1 MDISIIVAMGENRVI
16 GKANELPWR
25 LSADLKRFK
34 ELTRGH
40 AVIMGRKTFE
50 SIFARL
56 KKPLPERTNIVVTH
70 QKDFPA
76 PEGCIVVSSLEQA
89 IGVARSKNET
99 EAFIIGGGQ
108 IYALALPVATKLYIT
123 KVGTTPEGDAV
134 FPVFDESEW
143 NLVSSEAHPQD
154 EANNHAYAFL
164 TYERKK

>member
-1 MDISIIVAMGENRVI
+1 MEISIIVAMGDNRVI
-16 GKANELPWR
+16 GRANELPWR

-56 KKPLPERTNIVVTH
+56 KKPLPERTNVIVTH

-76 PEGCIVVSSLEQA
+76 PEGCIVVGSLEEA
-89 IGVARSKNET
+89 TEMARAKGET
-99 EAFIIGGGQ
+99 EAFIIGGAQ
-108 IYALALPVATKLYIT
+108 IYTLALPLATKLYIT
-123 KVGTTPEGDAV
+123 KVSTAPEGDAM

-143 NLVSSEAHPQD
+143 NLVSSEAHPQN
-154 EANNHAYAFL
+154 ETNNHAYAFL
-164 TYERKK
+164 TYVRKK

>member
-1 MDISIIVAMGENRVI
+1 MEISIIVAMGENRVI
-16 GKANELPWR
+16 GRANELPWR

-56 KKPLPERTNIVVTH
+56 KKPLPERTNIIVTH

-76 PEGCIVVSSLEQA
+76 PEGCVVVSSLEQA
-89 IGVARSKNET
+89 IEFARGKNET
-99 EAFIIGGGQ
+99 EVFIIGGAQ
-108 IYALALPVATKLYIT
+108 IYALALPLATKLYIT
-123 KVGTTPEGDAV
+123 KVSATPEGDAV
-134 FPVFDESEW
+134 FPTFDELEW

-154 EANNHAYAFL
+154 ESNNHAYTFV
-164 TYERKK
+164 TYERKR